1 MKNIRL
7 MLMDKSEIIVP
18 YSNVKDLVT
27 TYSFVR
33 DKCYEFK
40 LFIKASE
47 EEIEIIKK
55 WLKNKA
61 NRKLIMEAA
70 IRNSDVIVVEKILEF
85 LQKIPGDELNSYIE
99 MAKQKEEI
107 ETLLLNFK
115 SGSK

>member
-55 WLKNKA
+55 CTAQYVAFEYNDDVDIEAIKVPFKPMNGVNTNEKVWDTGDGWIGIQFKN
-61 NRKLIMEAA
+61 N
-70 IRNSDVIVVEKILEF
+70 
-85 LQKIPGDELNSYIE
+85 
-99 MAKQKEEI
+99 KE
-107 ETLLLNFK
+107 TK
-115 SGSK
+115 